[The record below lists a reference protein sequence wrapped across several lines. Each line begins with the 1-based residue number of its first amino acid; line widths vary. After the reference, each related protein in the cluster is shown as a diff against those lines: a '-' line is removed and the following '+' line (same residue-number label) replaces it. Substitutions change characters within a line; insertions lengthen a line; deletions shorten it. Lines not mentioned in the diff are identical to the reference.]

1 MRAST
6 PLQNVGKR
14 NMLFLSQTNPEWET
28 PGALFVEFCGGE
40 APIEKILQ
48 DVLGLTKLN
57 YNSCRFADETP
68 VTLKF
73 ADAVG
78 EVLISG
84 PTVPNAPLPFGH

>member
-1 MRAST
+1 MPR
-6 PLQNVGKR
+6 
-14 NMLFLSQTNPEWET
+14 
-28 PGALFVEFCGGE
+28 ALFVEISGGE
-40 APIEKILQ
+40 APIETGLH

-57 YNSCRFADETP
+57 YNSCRFADGTP

-84 PTVPNAPLPFGH
+84 PSVPNAPLPFRHYI

>member
-1 MRAST
+1 MEVPI
-6 PLQNVGKR
+6 PL
-14 NMLFLSQTNPEWET
+14 E
-28 PGALFVEFCGGE
+28 VEICRGE
-40 APIEKILQ
+40 ADIEQVLR

-57 YNSCRFADETP
+57 YNSCRHSDGQP

-84 PTVPNAPLPFGH
+84 PSTEQRAAGVQALHLV